1 MYAQWA
7 SENLRIQP
15 GAEVLASV
23 LRADYVG
30 WVSDHPGMR
39 RDPVDGLRAAV
50 GAVGPGVA
58 YRGGR
63 FFNVALVYPEDALV
77 VADALWVLAGAGLIS
92 EAQARRVC
100 AARLGL

>member
-1 MYAQWA
+1 MYEQWA

-15 GAEVLASV
+15 GAEVSASV

-50 GAVGPGVA
+50 AGVGDQVA

-63 FFNVALVYPEDALV
+63 FLNVALVYPQDALA
-77 VADALWVLAGAGLIS
+77 VADALWVLVDAGLIS
-92 EAQARRVC
+92 GAQARRVC